1 MDEDYSGSKHLLSEV
16 EKIVSK
22 NETVKA
28 ERAKRG
34 EFFNIFN
41 VLKIGGN
48 EVRLH
53 SAFLA
58 ELLNPEGSHG
68 LGNIFLVEFLKKLK
82 VDNFQT
88 NGAKIW
94 CEKYIGH
101 ISEDYTEGGRL
112 DIIIEAGDKTSCI
125 LIENKIYAGDQWNQL
140 VRYKSYLENTL
151 KLDASHYKLL
161 YLTLYGSEPSK
172 ESLGSDEN
180 TKNKKP
186 FWESISYRDFI
197 REWLDE
203 CIKLATRHP
212 LIREVLNQYLQLIKE
227 LTHQT
232 LEESM
237 KEEVVQLLMDGQNL
251 KYAQEMALH
260 IDEAKHRIMKE
271 RIVPK
276 IR

>member
-1 MDEDYSGSKHLLSEV
+1 MDEDYSGSKHLLSEI

-88 NGAKIW
+88 NGAKNILVILV
-94 CEKYIGH
+94 KI
-101 ISEDYTEGGRL
+101 IQKAEDW
-112 DIIIEAGDKTSCI
+112 TS
-125 LIENKIYAGDQWNQL
+125 L
-140 VRYKSYLENTL
+140 L
-151 KLDASHYKLL
+151 KQVIKLL
-161 YLTLYGSEPSK
+161 AFS
-172 ESLGSDEN
+172 
-180 TKNKKP
+180 
-186 FWESISYRDFI
+186 
-197 REWLDE
+197 
-203 CIKLATRHP
+203 
-212 LIREVLNQYLQLIKE
+212 
-227 LTHQT
+227 
-232 LEESM
+232 
-237 KEEVVQLLMDGQNL
+237 
-251 KYAQEMALH
+251 
-260 IDEAKHRIMKE
+260 
-271 RIVPK
+271 
-276 IR
+276 

>member
-1 MDEDYSGSKHLLSEV
+1 MDEDYSGSKHLLSEI

-88 NGAKIW
+88 NVILVKIIQ
-94 CEKYIGH
+94 KA
-101 ISEDYTEGGRL
+101 EDW
-112 DIIIEAGDKTSCI
+112 TS
-125 LIENKIYAGDQWNQL
+125 L
-140 VRYKSYLENTL
+140 L
-151 KLDASHYKLL
+151 KQVIKLL
-161 YLTLYGSEPSK
+161 AFS
-172 ESLGSDEN
+172 
-180 TKNKKP
+180 
-186 FWESISYRDFI
+186 
-197 REWLDE
+197 
-203 CIKLATRHP
+203 
-212 LIREVLNQYLQLIKE
+212 
-227 LTHQT
+227 
-232 LEESM
+232 
-237 KEEVVQLLMDGQNL
+237 
-251 KYAQEMALH
+251 
-260 IDEAKHRIMKE
+260 
-271 RIVPK
+271 
-276 IR
+276 

>member
-1 MDEDYSGSKHLLSEV
+1 MDEDYSGSKHLLSEI

-125 LIENKIYAGDQWNQL
+125 LIENKIYAGDQWN
-140 VRYKSYLENTL
+140 
-151 KLDASHYKLL
+151 
-161 YLTLYGSEPSK
+161 
-172 ESLGSDEN
+172 
-180 TKNKKP
+180 
-186 FWESISYRDFI
+186 
-197 REWLDE
+197 
-203 CIKLATRHP
+203 
-212 LIREVLNQYLQLIKE
+212 
-227 LTHQT
+227 
-232 LEESM
+232 
-237 KEEVVQLLMDGQNL
+237 
-251 KYAQEMALH
+251 
-260 IDEAKHRIMKE
+260 
-271 RIVPK
+271 
-276 IR
+276 